1 MNDAHIGARVMFI
14 SSSDPYTRLKRGEEG
29 TVSFIDDLGT
39 VHVDWDCGS
48 SLGMIPREDRFV
60 VIGSI

>member
-1 MNDAHIGARVMFI
+1 MNVGARVMFI
-14 SSSDPYTRLKRGEEG
+14 NSSDPYTQLKWGEEG

-39 VHVDWDCGS
+39 IHVDWDCGS
-48 SLGMIPREDRFV
+48 RLGLIPREDSFA